1 MKKEKKAK
9 KNARD
14 EFDCFDVVTLA
25 KSYTAMQEPHTSN
38 LFDPP
43 LEPPPFHHNNAEP
56 RYPNTD
62 NNNFDQLLAGARAD
76 WFHLSPLAKYPEMKS
91 YELFQAQVHHS
102 PALCVLTNCFC
113 LVHQDSWQCLLALA
127 QADLAQQVNKWCQPR
142 CPLPPEVVSYKEGVP
157 SSPSLVQELCE
168 QRCWMLQE
176 PDTVEGM
183 FCIQSLH

>member
-1 MKKEKKAK
+1 
-9 KNARD
+9 
-14 EFDCFDVVTLA
+14 
-25 KSYTAMQEPHTSN
+25 MQEPHTSN

-56 RYPNTD
+56 RYPNMD

-76 WFHLSPLAKYPEMKS
+76 WYLSPLEKYPEMKS

-113 LVHQDSWQCLLALA
+113 LVHQDSWQFPLALA
-127 QADLAQQVNKWCQPR
+127 QADLARQVNKWCQPR
-142 CPLPPEVVSYKEGVP
+142 CPPPPEVVSYKEGVP
-157 SSPSLVQELCE
+157 SLSPSLVQELCE